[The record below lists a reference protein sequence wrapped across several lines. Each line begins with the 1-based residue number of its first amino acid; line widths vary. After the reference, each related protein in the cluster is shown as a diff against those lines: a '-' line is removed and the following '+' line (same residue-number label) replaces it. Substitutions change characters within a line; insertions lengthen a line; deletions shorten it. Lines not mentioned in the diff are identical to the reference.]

1 MPNMKVF
8 LKEQG
13 PNILT
18 VVVVF
23 ITLLGLFAILG
34 VNFDPV
40 VDKHVEKV
48 VTIESFGPSS
58 RAESACDKYHSDPM
72 KIDSWC
78 QTLSKKGCVA
88 TSCCVLLNGEKCAG
102 GSRTGPTFHTSNGKD
117 VDYDH
122 YHHRGDCIG
131 NCPK

>member
-78 QTLSKKGCVA
+78 QTLSKKGWFPHQLYLLQIIFF
-88 TSCCVLLNGEKCAG
+88 TVLLIKQ
-102 GSRTGPTFHTSNGKD
+102 TT
-117 VDYDH
+117 
-122 YHHRGDCIG
+122 IG
-131 NCPK
+131 I